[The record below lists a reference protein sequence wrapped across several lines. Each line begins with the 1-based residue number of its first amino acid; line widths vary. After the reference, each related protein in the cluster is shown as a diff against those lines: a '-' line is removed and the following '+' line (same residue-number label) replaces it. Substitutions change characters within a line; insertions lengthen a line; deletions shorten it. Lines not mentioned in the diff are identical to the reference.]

1 MDNLPGI
8 QDAILN
14 PSTVALRN
22 VNQALR
28 IIRTSPRGLI
38 KREARGKYTYDVS
51 PSIKVPVTYQN
62 GEEHVLNVAVAV
74 RLPGRLPWQKWGQQA
89 YLIADENLD
98 GPVAAINSE
107 PHFDL
112 RLPQSGTDISDEEID
127 LVLNKIEE
135 GVEAAIAERAR
146 RTKRFVGFVGRAAG
160 VAVIIAL
167 IAAGI
172 TWFVRDHNQDVAE
185 QHAAE
190 RASAEA
196 AAKAKWDAFAR
207 YDSKGIV
214 LKSELV
220 TPGNAGVAALD
231 REALEYVG
239 ETPEFEDLLDNPR
252 KLSISAGSS
261 RDVAIAP
268 PGKGVRV
275 ATNAPKGH
283 VIVDVL
289 EDGSVWVTAL
299 PDANKGDNTNPPS
312 YVVLI
317 QSGPIVK

>member
-28 IIRTSPRGLI
+28 IISTSPRGLI
-38 KREARGKYTYDVS
+38 KRETSGKYTYDVS

-62 GEEHVLNVAVAV
+62 GEKHVLDVAVAV

-98 GPVAAINSE
+98 GPVAAINRE

-112 RLPQSGTDISDEEID
+112 KLPQSGTDISDEEID
-127 LVLNKIEE
+127 LVLNRIED
-135 GVEAAIAERAR
+135 GVKAAAAERAR
-146 RTKRFVGFVGRAAG
+146 RKKRFVGTVSKVAG
-160 VAVIIAL
+160 VVVV
-167 IAAGI
+167 IAAVAGGA
-172 TWFVRDHNQDVAE
+172 TWGFHKHNQDVAE

-190 RASAEA
+190 QASTQAAE
-196 AAKAKWDAFAR
+196 KAKWDAFAR

-220 TPGNAGVAALD
+220 TPGDAGIAVLD
-231 REALEYVG
+231 REALEFVD
-239 ETPEFEDLLDNPR
+239 ETPEFEDLLDSPR
-252 KLSISAGSS
+252 KLWVSAGSS
-261 RDVAIAP
+261 REVADVP
-268 PGKGVRV
+268 PDKGVRV

-299 PDANKGDNTNPPS
+299 PDGDKSEGATPPS